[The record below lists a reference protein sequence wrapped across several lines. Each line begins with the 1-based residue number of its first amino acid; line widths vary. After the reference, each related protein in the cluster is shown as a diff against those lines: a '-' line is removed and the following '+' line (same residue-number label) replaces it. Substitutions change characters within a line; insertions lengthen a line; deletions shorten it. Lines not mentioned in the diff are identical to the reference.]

1 MGLYNGKGNMME
13 FIDLVSMAFNYDER
27 VVDNFR
33 NDLFTIDTVL
43 VTFLAK
49 DRTLPYETAVLH
61 KNFNDGKW
69 IVLEGAETKEKAQET
84 HNKWVEYF
92 LNNDVQEIQDS
103 YTMETF
109 KKI

>member
-1 MGLYNGKGNMME
+1 MFESLEVLSMIGNYE
-13 FIDLVSMAFNYDER
+13 QR
-27 VVDNFR
+27 VVDNFK
-33 NDLFTIDTVL
+33 NDLFTVDTAF
-43 VTFLAK
+43 VT
-49 DRTLPYETAVLH
+49 DRQPPYETAVTH
-61 KNFNDGKW
+61 KEFNNGNW
-69 IVLEGAETKEKAQET
+69 IILEWSETKEKAQET